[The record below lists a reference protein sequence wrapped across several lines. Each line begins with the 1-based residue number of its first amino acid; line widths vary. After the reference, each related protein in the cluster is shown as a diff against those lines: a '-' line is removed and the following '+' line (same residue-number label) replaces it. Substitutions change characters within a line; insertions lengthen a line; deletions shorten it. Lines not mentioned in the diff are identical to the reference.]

1 MEQDSNTHVSKGAG
15 WSFDAAAVSD
25 LASTS
30 AGVAAA
36 VTVDTINYLIG
47 LDFDGRSLWR
57 IEAAADPVLVAKNNA
72 LFAAMERRI
81 MLIDPATGIIKAVR
95 EIDPPLGGW
104 TKSNTLF
111 PGDDLLTVDASG
123 LLLLAGANLETKWHL
138 PLDLDRNDTVQQVV
152 HSQRW
157 IAAISNRSVMLVSAQ
172 GALQWQ
178 RDLPQ
183 GTRFAGTFPLVFA
196 RDRLLTGLVRTG
208 PPVSRFIC
216 ELSLHNGELVTE
228 TNVEDLAMFCPAH
241 VVEDVL
247 VLDTSNGLAGF
258 NIAGPL
264 QRVWSIDAPVTTG
277 ACVAADRYLLVSVW
291 QGTLLRVAVTDGKSE
306 VLFELPRKKTLVPPA
321 PNLDSTSHIESVGVI
336 EHLAVMP
343 GGIAFSVTWSK
354 ERATIQFIDSAFNH
368 G

>member
-1 MEQDSNTHVSKGAG
+1 MEQDSNTHASKGAG

-30 AGVAAA
+30 ARVAAA
-36 VTVDTINYLIG
+36 ITVDAINYLIG
-47 LDFDGRSLWR
+47 LDIDSRSLWR
-57 IEAAADPVLVAKNNA
+57 IEATANPVLVAKKNA

-81 MLIDPATGIIKAVR
+81 MLIDSATGTIETVR

-111 PGDDLLTVDASG
+111 LGDDLLTVDATG
-123 LLLLAGANLETKWHL
+123 LLLLAGENLETKWRS
-138 PLDLDRNDTVQQVV
+138 PLDLDRNDTIQQLT
-152 HSQRW
+152 HGQPW
-157 IAAISNRSVMLVSAQ
+157 IAAISNERMMLVSEQ

-183 GTRFAGTFPLVFA
+183 GTRFAGTYPLVFA
-196 RDRLLTGLVRTG
+196 RDRLLLGLARTG
-208 PPVSRFIC
+208 TPVARFIC
-216 ELSLHNGELVTE
+216 ELSLHNGELGTE
-228 TNVEDLAMFCPAH
+228 TNVDDLAMFCPAH
-241 VVEDVL
+241 VFEDVL

-264 QRVWSIDAPVTTG
+264 QRVWSIDAPATTG
-277 ACVAADRYLLVSVW
+277 ACVAADRYLLVSAW
-291 QGTLLRVAVTDGKSE
+291 QGTLLRVAVADGKSE
-306 VLFELPRKKTLVPPA
+306 VLFELPRKRTLVPPA

-336 EHLAVMP
+336 EHLAEMP
-343 GGIAFSVTWSK
+343 GGIVFSVTWSK
-354 ERATIQFIDSAFNH
+354 DRAVIQFIFSH